1 MQAKQ
6 LASFLAVRQ
15 MKGSQLCAPFKAAFA
30 SVERW
35 TRNKPSLRFAAA
47 LSAAFVLGLMI
58 CFSYSIHSK
67 ISTRASAVPASG
79 EYQDF
84 ATVKS
89 NFAKTKPGSQRN
101 GRRDSSTG
109 LPGFRR
115 VQVSPNEV
123 DYLAEDVT
131 IRRFTVTS
139 APAPIR
145 SGVREVNFGD
155 DVTVRYFAKAA
166 VAMQSPDL
174 AGEITTNTRRR

>member
-1 MQAKQ
+1 
-6 LASFLAVRQ
+6 
-15 MKGSQLCAPFKAAFA
+15 MKGRQLWAPFKATFA
-30 SVERW
+30 PIGHW

-67 ISTRASAVPASG
+67 TSTRASTVSTSG

-84 ATVKS
+84 AIVKS
-89 NFAKTKPGSQRN
+89 RFVKTKPDSQRN

-131 IRRFTVTS
+131 IRRFTV
-139 APAPIR
+139 APKQQQIQPQIR
-145 SGVREVNFGD
+145 GGIREVNFGD

-166 VAMQSPDL
+166 VVPSPNL
-174 AGEITTNTRRR
+174 ASEVTTNTRRR